1 MAEEEKG
8 FFERVYGPTI
18 ESLKDPETY
27 TSLLD
32 PQTYADT
39 YSRETEGLRDLYR
52 FMGGPDEESLRQTY
66 GYYGDSPSEVFLNPD
81 FYFDQGKFIVNTG
94 YDLGQFYGNLL
105 KGVGDRMSN
114 IQFYNPFGEAQ
125 YEKDAINYNPATD
138 SYTIIPGIDFPE
150 FMTPYGRYAMDAGI
164 TGFLGTPSF
173 IEDNPLAAEDSYL
186 MDSMR
191 MNAGAQADKYAMDM
205 MDEDLYTKFSNESY
219 AELPFNEWA
228 KTNRNTNPELY
239 HDDVNKIF
247 QNKINNFY
255 EQNFQPFYER
265 SLNDQLMSRYGI
277 NLNDQIFTDEGG
289 LASLN
294 PDFRTEVDASQGRP
308 LLDYET
314 PFPQAYYDM
323 SDVAE
328 IPLDILSGIGFVK
341 YAPKLLQI
349 GSKQFKRNPNAFQ
362 TAVEDYLRD

>member
-32 PQTYADT
+32 LSTYGDL
-39 YSRETEGLRDLYR
+39 YKREGEGLQDLYR

-81 FYFDQGKFIVNTG
+81 FYEDQGKFLVNTG
-94 YDLGQFYGNLL
+94 YDLGQFYGGLG
-105 KGVGDRMSN
+105 KGMLDRIAN
-114 IQFYNPFGEAQ
+114 IQFYNPFTEEGARR
-125 YEKDAINYNPATD
+125 NTL
-138 SYTIIPGIDFPE
+138 IPGIDLPD

-164 TGFLGTPSF
+164 TSFLGIPSF
-173 IEDNPLAAEDSYL
+173 IEENPLAAEDSYL

-277 NLNDQIFTDEGG
+277 NLEDQMFTEEGG

-294 PDFRTEVDASQGRP
+294 ENYRTEVDASKGRP

-314 PFPQAYYDM
+314 PFPQAYYDL
-323 SDVAE
+323 SDLAE
-328 IPLDILSGIGFVK
+328 VPLDIGTGIGLVK
-341 YAPKLLQI
+341 YGPKLLQI
-349 GSKQFKRNPNAFQ
+349 GSKQFRRNPNAFQ